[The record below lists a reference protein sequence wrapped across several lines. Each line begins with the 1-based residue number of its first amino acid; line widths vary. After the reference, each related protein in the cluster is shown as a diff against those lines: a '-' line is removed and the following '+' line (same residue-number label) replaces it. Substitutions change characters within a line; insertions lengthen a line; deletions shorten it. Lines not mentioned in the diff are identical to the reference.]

1 MSEKSMFFNSTDGD
15 VREYSAA
22 DFADCL
28 SGITPNGV
36 LEGLEVTAA
45 NSKVNILAGKAIIN
59 GYVYIL
65 DETKIITPNLGNSK
79 RFDRVVLKLDLT
91 NRNISAICKT
101 GTTVAPALEENEI
114 SLAIVPVQINGAVT
128 GVTDDRTYSNSY
140 ANLQNKPIYY
150 GTDTPKNTL
159 GNDGDIYVQYES

>member
-15 VREYSAA
+15 VREYSAS

-28 SGITPNGV
+28 SGICPNGV
-36 LEGLEVTAA
+36 LEGLAVSAT
-45 NSKVNILAGKAIIN
+45 NSQVNILTGKAIIN
-59 GYVYIL
+59 GYVYVL
-65 DETKIITPNLGNSK
+65 DETKVITPNSGNAQ

-101 GTTVAPALEENEI
+101 GTSTAPTLEENEL
-114 SLAIVPVQINGAVT
+114 SLAIVTVQTNGAVT
-128 GVTDDRTYSNSY
+128 GVKDTRIYSRDYS
-140 ANLQNKPIYY
+140 NLQNKPIHY
-150 GTDTPKNTL
+150 GTGTPSNSL

>member
-28 SGITPNGV
+28 SGIAPNGV
-36 LEGLEVTAA
+36 LEGLSVTAA
-45 NSKVNILAGKAIIN
+45 NSKVNISAGKAIIN
-59 GYVYIL
+59 GYIYVL
-65 DETKIITPNLGNSK
+65 DSTLVITPDSGSSQ
-79 RFDRVVLKLDLT
+79 RFDRVVLKLYLP

-101 GTTVAPALEENEI
+101 GTSTAPALEENEI
-114 SLAIVPVQINGAVT
+114 SLAVVTVQINGAVT
-128 GVTDDRTYSNSY
+128 GVTDTRAYSRDYS
-140 ANLQNKPIYY
+140 NLQNKPIHY
-150 GTDTPKNTL
+150 GTGTPNNSL

>member
-15 VREYSAA
+15 VREYSAS

-28 SGITPNGV
+28 SGICPNGV
-36 LEGLEVTAA
+36 LEGLAVSPT
-45 NSKVNILAGKAIIN
+45 NSQVNISAGKAIIN
-59 GYVYIL
+59 GYIYVL
-65 DETKIITPNLGNSK
+65 DETKIITPNSGNAQ

-101 GTTVAPALEENEI
+101 GTTVAPVLEENEI
-114 SLAIVPVQINGAVT
+114 SLAIVTVQTSGAVT

-140 ANLQNKPIYY
+140 ANLQNKPINY
-150 GTDTPKNTL
+150 GTGIPRNSL

>member
-1 MSEKSMFFNSTDGD
+1 MSEKSMFFNSIDGD
-15 VREYSAA
+15 VREYSAS

-28 SGITPNGV
+28 SGICPDGV

-45 NSKVNILAGKAIIN
+45 NSKVNISAGKATIN
-59 GYVYIL
+59 GYVYVL
-65 DETKIITPNLGNSK
+65 DETKVITPNSGNAQ

-101 GTTVAPALEENEI
+101 GTSTAPVLEENEL
-114 SLAIVPVQINGAVT
+114 SLAIVTVQTNGAVT
-128 GVTDDRTYSNSY
+128 GVTDARIYSRDYS
-140 ANLQNKPIYY
+140 NLQNKPIHY
-150 GTDTPKNTL
+150 GTGTPSNSL

>member
-28 SGITPNGV
+28 SGICPDGV
-36 LEGLEVTAA
+36 LEGLSVTVT
-45 NSKVNILAGKAIIN
+45 NSKVNIMPGKAIIN

-65 DETKIITPNLGNSK
+65 DETKVITPNSGSSQ
-79 RFDRVVLKLDLT
+79 RFDRVILKLDLE

-101 GTTVAPALEENEI
+101 GSSTAPALEENEI
-114 SLAIVPVQINGAVT
+114 SLAVVTVQISGAVT
-128 GVTDDRTYSNSY
+128 GVSDDRIYSNSY
-140 ANLQNKPIYY
+140 QNLQNKPIHY
-150 GTDTPKNTL
+150 GTGTPSKSL
-159 GNDGDIYVQYES
+159 GRDGDIYIQYES